1 MVEGATN
8 AIHHGAQR
16 AAKSTLLLPLLFLL
30 VAALLP
36 PEALCSED
44 DVSSNGS
51 GEVIPEQLPVNDRQI
66 DDVVEELLVR
76 QQEGDKDNEVD
87 SNLRP
92 LLQLHGKTRRSPSNF
107 AYSKRLKDSMRL
119 GKRDTFGDSMR
130 LGKRQTPMVRE
141 RMRLGKRSVDE
152 QSNYAWQEDSSDDQ
166 LAEMEPWEEKDL
178 QDMLRHQLYGKRD
191 GGDDS
196 MRFEKKSM
204 GDSMRLGKKSL
215 DNSMRLGKRPLGDSM
230 RLGRRSLGNSMR
242 LGKRGMG
249 DSMRLGKRESWAAE
263 DPWMQDHEPNGV
275 EDYDVDKRAFG
286 DSIRLGKRSRSSSL
300 DGKDIEGGN
309 IQKPWW
315 YLQPKA
321 HFIHQN

>member
-1 MVEGATN
+1 MGNRPRMVEGATN

-16 AAKSTLLLPLLFLL
+16 ASNRTLLPFLLFILL
-30 VAALLP
+30 AALLP

-44 DVSSNGS
+44 DDGSNGS

-87 SNLRP
+87 SKLRP

-107 AYSKRLKDSMRL
+107 AYSKRLK
-119 GKRDTFGDSMR
+119 DSMR

-152 QSNYAWQEDSSDDQ
+152 QSNYAWQEDSADDQ

-191 GGDDS
+191 GGDDP

-204 GDSMRLGKKSL
+204 ADSMRLGKKSL
-215 DNSMRLGKRPLGDSM
+215 DNSMRLGKRPMGDSM
-230 RLGRRSLGNSMR
+230 RLGRRSPGNSMR
-242 LGKRGMG
+242 LGKRAMG

-321 HFIHQN
+321 HFIHRN